1 MWQILHVAPN
11 ILSANKFFMTN
22 TNVTRFLLEL
32 LRIELRTSR
41 MQSERSTTELQ
52 PHFTIPNAVEGPE
65 LHRQE
70 ITFNF
75 FAVRL
80 QYPDILHWF

>member
-11 ILSANKFFMTN
+11 ILSANKLFMTN

-52 PHFTIPNAVEGPE
+52 PQMIAAMAAEGPE
-65 LHRQE
+65 IHK
-70 ITFNF
+70 
-75 FAVRL
+75 
-80 QYPDILHWF
+80 